1 MPITNS
7 EFLAHLMEHANQV
20 YTYIDHKIP
29 KKLRSQLG
37 TDDILQ
43 EVWLASFRHF
53 QKSNE
58 ADLFK
63 DKESILRW
71 LLRTSER
78 KLIDVIRK
86 INTKK
91 RGGDQRIISSQSKH
105 TTSYY
110 DLLNAIRS
118 DGRTPSSEVAAK
130 EAMYS
135 IQLALCNLPDDQRRA
150 VTMRHIYGHKKEI
163 IATQMDRSIP
173 AVRGLIQRGMS
184 KLRDMVGSSGSFFN
198 DLNSQADQHLPHKRK
213 AQ

>member
-7 EFLAHLMEHANQV
+7 EFMAHLMEHANQV

-29 KKLRSQLG
+29 KKIRSQLG

-43 EVWLASFRHF
+43 EVWLAAFRHF

-58 ADLFK
+58 PDLFK

-91 RGGDQRIISSQSKH
+91 RGGDRRIISSQAKH

-118 DGRTPSSEVAAK
+118 DGRTPSSEVSAK

-135 IQLALCNLPDDQRRA
+135 IQLALCNLPDDQRKA
-150 VTMRHIYGHKKEI
+150 VTMRHIYGQKKEI
-163 IATQMDRSIP
+163 IATEMDRSIP
-173 AVRGLIQRGMS
+173 AVRGLIQRGMF
-184 KLRDMVGSSGSFFN
+184 KLRDLVGSSGSYFN
-198 DLNSQADQHLPHKRK
+198 DLDSQTDQHPPPKRK